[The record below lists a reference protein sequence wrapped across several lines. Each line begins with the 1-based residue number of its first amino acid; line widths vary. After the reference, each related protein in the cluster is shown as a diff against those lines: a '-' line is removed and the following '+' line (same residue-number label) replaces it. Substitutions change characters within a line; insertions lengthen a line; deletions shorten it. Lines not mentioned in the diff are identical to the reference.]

1 MIYGNI
7 VGNVSGEN
15 AGVQYTSHAVPARE
29 VPVPTPTPTPSSKSA
44 RLPRIFL
51 CHANEDKPQVRQ
63 VYQRLKAEG
72 FQPWLDE
79 EDLLPGQLWNQE
91 IRRALK
97 NSDFILIFFSQ
108 NSVLK
113 RGYVQREMKLA
124 LEVWEEMPE
133 GQIHTIPVRLDDC
146 TIPEQ
151 FQGFQRVDLF
161 RAGGFERIIRAIRF
175 QQSQHVPQGSLRQP
189 AQEER
194 EGAIRRHITKQIEV
208 LRYAPGGPV
217 VLYGDLTKQV
227 PETFLTEEIVRV
239 VEQMRLDG
247 IIEFNGPLDPHFTDI
262 RLLPQWNSVQNP
274 QLQRLLVASEH
285 ALASGDLTTSMA
297 GTKSAFDAI
306 VSAIG
311 AEYAE
316 VTDRTNPS
324 SFPSFLFATE
334 QLGLSRADAR
344 KCREITNA
352 ISLGIADS
360 GTWRLVPPSDKTD
373 EDSRSE
379 MTFVL
384 TSDTI

>member
-1 MIYGNI
+1 MASILTPCRSWTSCLLGIHCFSEILGSVEAFQATFKREESQGTHINVSGGMIYGNI

-161 RAGGFERIIRAIRF
+161 RAGGFERIIRAIR
-175 QQSQHVPQGSLRQP
+175 
-189 AQEER
+189 
-194 EGAIRRHITKQIEV
+194 
-208 LRYAPGGPV
+208 
-217 VLYGDLTKQV
+217 
-227 PETFLTEEIVRV
+227 
-239 VEQMRLDG
+239 
-247 IIEFNGPLDPHFTDI
+247 
-262 RLLPQWNSVQNP
+262 
-274 QLQRLLVASEH
+274 
-285 ALASGDLTTSMA
+285 
-297 GTKSAFDAI
+297 
-306 VSAIG
+306 
-311 AEYAE
+311 
-316 VTDRTNPS
+316 
-324 SFPSFLFATE
+324 
-334 QLGLSRADAR
+334 
-344 KCREITNA
+344 
-352 ISLGIADS
+352 
-360 GTWRLVPPSDKTD
+360 
-373 EDSRSE
+373 
-379 MTFVL
+379 
-384 TSDTI
+384 